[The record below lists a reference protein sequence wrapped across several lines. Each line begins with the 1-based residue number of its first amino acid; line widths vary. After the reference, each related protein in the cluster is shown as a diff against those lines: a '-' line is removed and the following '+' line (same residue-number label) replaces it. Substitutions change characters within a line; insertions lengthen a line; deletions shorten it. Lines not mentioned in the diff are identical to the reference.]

1 VSRPWLPPASHR
13 LDLSGESDRQMRIEH
28 IGYQVSDPAK
38 VAAWYVEHL
47 GFRIMRRMGQ
57 SPWAHFLADDSGQVM
72 IEIYSNPD
80 VPTPDYASIDPLIL
94 HLAFVAE
101 DIEGERRRLLGAW
114 ATAVGEIEETP
125 AGDRVAMLRD
135 PWGFPIQLCKRAEAM
150 I

>member
-1 VSRPWLPPASHR
+1 
-13 LDLSGESDRQMRIEH
+13 MKIEH
-28 IGYQVSDPAK
+28 IGYQVSEPVK

-47 GFRIMRRMGQ
+47 GFRIVRKMEQ
-57 SPWAHFLADDSGQVM
+57 SPWAHFLADDSGRVM
-72 IEIYSNPD
+72 IEIYNNPNA
-80 VPTPDYASIDPLIL
+80 PMPDYALMDPLAL

-101 DIEGERRRLLGAW
+101 DIEGEHRRLLGAW
-114 ATAVGEIEETP
+114 ATADGEIEETP

>member
-1 VSRPWLPPASHR
+1 
-13 LDLSGESDRQMRIEH
+13 MKIEH
-28 IGYQVSDPAK
+28 IGYQVSEPVK

-47 GFRIMRRMGQ
+47 GFRIMRQMDH

-72 IEIYSNPD
+72 IEIYSNPNA
-80 VPTPDYASIDPLIL
+80 PMPDYASMDPLVL

-101 DIEGERRRLLGAW
+101 DVEGERRRLLGAW
-114 ATAVGEIEETP
+114 ATAAGEIEETA

-135 PWGFPIQLCKRAEAM
+135 PWGFPIQLCKRGEAM

>member
-1 VSRPWLPPASHR
+1 
-13 LDLSGESDRQMRIEH
+13 MKIEH
-28 IGYQVSDPAK
+28 IGYQVSDPVK

-47 GFRIMRRMGQ
+47 GFRIMRQMEQ

-80 VPTPDYASIDPLIL
+80 VTMPDYPSMDPLML

-101 DIEGERRRLLGAW
+101 DIEGQRRRLLGAW
-114 ATAVGEIEETP
+114 ATADGEIEETP